1 MAHTEFLTFLAMRGL
16 VRFILGLVGSISLLT
31 GLVLIVLSLSNGGV
45 SRGLLGF
52 SLIGLWW
59 LALYI
64 RFTYDRAI
72 LRHVPSDCT
81 FTLMP

>member
-1 MAHTEFLTFLAMRGL
+1 MAHAEFLTFLAMRGL
-16 VRFILGLVGSISLLT
+16 VRFVLGLVGSISLLT

-52 SLIGLWW
+52 FLIILWW
-59 LALYI
+59 LAIYG

-72 LRHVPSDCT
+72 LRRAPSDCT
-81 FTLMP
+81 FHLMS